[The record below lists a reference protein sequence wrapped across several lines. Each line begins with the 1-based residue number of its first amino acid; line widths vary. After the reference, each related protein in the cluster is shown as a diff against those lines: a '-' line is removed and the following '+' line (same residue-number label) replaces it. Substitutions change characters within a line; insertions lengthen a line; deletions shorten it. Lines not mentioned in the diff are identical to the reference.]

1 MASGP
6 PCEDHCVGRFLEVLL
21 ELLPEDLPNRS
32 GVAQHGGHH
41 LELIV
46 EANRQFNLT
55 RITAEREAA
64 IKHVVDS
71 VIPWKL
77 FAGARHVV
85 DAGSG
90 AGFPGIP
97 LAIVLPAVRFT
108 LSESIGKKARFI
120 DTAVQELRLAN
131 VDVANRRAEELVQTL
146 SPDLLTAR
154 AVAPL
159 TRAVPL
165 FAAALRRG
173 TAALMYKGPD
183 AHTEIDEAQPEL
195 RKHKLRA
202 HVVMTYDLPD
212 ALGSRTVIRIAAIDS
227 PPR

>member
-1 MASGP
+1 MA
-6 PCEDHCVGRFLEVLL
+6 RFVEELL

-32 GVAQHGGHH
+32 SVAEHSGRH
-41 LELIV
+41 LDFIV

-77 FAGARHVV
+77 FAGSDHVI

-97 LAIVLPAVRFT
+97 LAIVLPEVRFT

-120 DTAVQELRLAN
+120 EYAVQELRLPN
-131 VDVANRRAEELVQTL
+131 IDVSNRRAEELLQTVR
-146 SPDLLTAR
+146 PDLLTAR

-165 FAAALRRG
+165 FAPALRRG

-183 AHTEIDEAQPEL
+183 AQAEIDEAQPEL

-227 PPR
+227 PSR

>member
-1 MASGP
+1 MAP
-6 PCEDHCVGRFLEVLL
+6 FVEDLL
-21 ELLPEDLPNRS
+21 ELLPEDLPNRI
-32 GVAQHGGHH
+32 GVAEHSGRH
-41 LELIV
+41 LDLIV

-55 RITAEREAA
+55 RITAQREAA

-77 FAGARHVV
+77 FTGAHHVI

-97 LAIVLPAVRFT
+97 LAIVLPDVRFT

-120 DTAVQELRLAN
+120 ESAVQELRLPN
-131 VDVANRRAEELVQTL
+131 VDVVNRRAEELLQTVR
-146 SPDLLTAR
+146 PDLLTAR

-165 FAAALRRG
+165 FAPALRRG
-173 TAALMYKGPD
+173 AAALMYKGPD
-183 AHTEIDEAQPEL
+183 ADAEIDEAQPEL

-202 HVVMTYDLPD
+202 GVVMTYHLPD
-212 ALGSRTVIRIAAIDS
+212 ALGARTVIRIAAVDS
-227 PPR
+227 SPR